1 MTEEETF
8 SYFTYGSNM
17 LTARLRKRTPSAVFS
32 KTGYI
37 ERRRLTCNKVS
48 VDGSGKCDIEESDN
62 VSDRVYGVIFII
74 SKKDKPELDK
84 NEGVGQGYEECTV
97 EVATPEGAEKAIT
110 YIATRKEQLLQPY
123 HWYKSL
129 VVCGALEHSLPTN
142 YIEWLRTI
150 PSKEDLDIK
159 RRAKNEAIIFS
170 S

>member
-1 MTEEETF
+1 MTKEETF

-17 LTARLRKRTPSAVFS
+17 LTARLCKRTPSAVFV
-32 KTGYI
+32 KKGYI
-37 ERRRLTCNKVS
+37 EKRRLTFNKVS

-62 VSDRVYGVIFII
+62 VSDRVYGVIFCI
-74 SKKDKPELDK
+74 SKEDKTALDR
-84 NEGVGQGYEECTV
+84 NEGAGKGYEECTV
-97 EVATPEGAEKAIT
+97 EVTTPEGAEKAIT

-123 HWYKSL
+123 HWYKAL

-150 PSKEDLDIK
+150 PSKEDLNIE
-159 RRAKNEAIIFS
+159 RRVENEAIIFS